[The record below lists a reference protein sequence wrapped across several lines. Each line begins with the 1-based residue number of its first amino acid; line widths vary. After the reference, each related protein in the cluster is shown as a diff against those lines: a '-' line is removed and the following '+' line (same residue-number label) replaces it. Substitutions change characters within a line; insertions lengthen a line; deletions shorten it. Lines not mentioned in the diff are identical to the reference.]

1 MKGESTTRRKKQP
14 ERSSRSANGFIV
26 RIERPPA
33 SRLKRS
39 QLLAVSVLALIL
51 LAGAPVRQAAAQSP
65 YTEKLNV
72 FVAGNSALWYFT
84 FGGVNGSSKLSS
96 LEAAPGL
103 SWYNITM
110 VKTTSWQS
118 DFQIFGP
125 KGYGLL
131 PFPFIP
137 SEGLF
142 LTVGSDSFGDAS
154 AAAAAV
160 DPYLLTTFTSYHNG
174 TGTYTFY
181 SPLSF
186 ANLAPAT
193 LMEFIPTTEGGFA
206 SAISKT
212 SFPGTDSPF
221 ITLEGV
227 KSSSGVTHTLVVGSI
242 SASALDSTG
251 RPTVLSYFGTTVS
264 SLTASTH
271 STSSVV
277 RLTFLDGI
285 VKSSDKATVT
295 SDNNHFTGS
304 YALNLAPGKG
314 FSKLNATVV
323 EAPAPLLAT
332 RSVSVGVLHTNDD
345 IAITLT
351 LRNLA
356 TVDTIT
362 GLRFSDNWWNKT
374 GVFKFLGGNTTAPTS
389 GIAASGVVTPVYR
402 LEYTGTS
409 TGSLT
414 IPASVVRY
422 TYSAGGLTFNATATL
437 NPIRLSLGVDEAV
450 VETVVSPKG
459 SLGQPVGGRQSLNV
473 NVTNVGTLPASSV
486 VVAGQSIS
494 GLAARSGTATVTVTE
509 SASSFTDSN
518 VTKAYTTTYQDPS
531 GTSLNSTSNLMP
543 LAFSHT
549 AMKVGS
555 PALTVTPSLATLSNN
570 EINLTLAFA
579 VTNVGPANVTSFAA
593 KATLPP
599 GMQCGAISGKTVATK
614 GASCSGGVF
623 SLSYP
628 VINAS
633 TPTLTTFM
641 KYNLTTPTNFF
652 MGPIGFAGA
661 TASSAV
667 TGFSNAVAIPAGLV
681 VSKDFSPGQLFG
693 GMAATVVVKAVNA
706 GPTSIY
712 NATVVTTPDSF
723 DSLSSNA
730 ALTKGPGNIASGGNV
745 TLSYGV
751 TASQVS
757 GNLTG
762 SDATASFYFGGASFT
777 VQGAGP
783 KVDVYQPLGVSI
795 KTSTPT
801 PEEGKNFT
809 LTFVITNPTGVGVSN
824 VVFTIP
830 VPSGLGLTNL
840 QGASVA
846 GGVLTFSPGSMSAH
860 STATATA
867 SAVASSGIT
876 VPFDK
881 AKLTFQYAGTTIN
894 GITPSTGGIAIGED
908 VTTRY
913 IIPTAFILLAVL
925 GVAFYVRWKSSPSVP
940 ASPK

>member
-1 MKGESTTRRKKQP
+1 M
-14 ERSSRSANGFIV
+14 

-33 SRLKRS
+33 SHLKRS
-39 QLLAVSVLALIL
+39 QVLAVSVLALIL
-51 LAGAPVRQAAAQSP
+51 LAGAPVRQATAQTP

-84 FGGVNGSSKLSS
+84 FGGVNGSGKLSS
-96 LEAAPGL
+96 LEASPGL

-110 VKTTSWQS
+110 VKTASWQS

-131 PFPFIP
+131 PFPFLP

-160 DPYLLTTFTSYHNG
+160 DPYLLTTFASYSNG

-186 ANLAPAT
+186 AALAPAT
-193 LMEFIPTTEGGFA
+193 LMTFLPTAEGGFV

-277 RLTFLDGI
+277 HLTFLDGI
-285 VKSSDKATVT
+285 VKSSDPATVT
-295 SDNNHFTGS
+295 SDNTHFTGS
-304 YALNLAPGKG
+304 YLLNLAPGK
-314 FSKLNATVV
+314 SVTEVNATVV

-332 RSVSVGVLHTNDD
+332 RTVNVGVLHTNDD
-345 IAITLT
+345 IAITLS
-351 LRNLA
+351 LRNLS

-362 GLRFSDNWWNKT
+362 GLSFSDNWWNKT
-374 GVFKFLGGNTTAPTS
+374 GVFKFLSGNNTAPTS
-389 GIAASGVVTPVYR
+389 GIAASGTVTPVYR

-414 IPASVVRY
+414 VPASVVRY
-422 TYSAGGLTFNATATL
+422 TYSAGGLTFSATATL
-437 NPIRLSLGVDEAV
+437 NPIRLSLGADDAV
-450 VETVVSPKG
+450 VETMVSPNG
-459 SLGQPVGGRQSLNV
+459 NVGQPVGGQQNLT
-473 NVTNVGTLPASSV
+473 VTVINVGTLPASSV
-486 VVAGQSIS
+486 VAAGHSIS
-494 GLAARSGTATVTVTE
+494 GLAAGSGTATVTVTE
-509 SASSFTDSN
+509 SALSLTDWN
-518 VTKAYTTTYQDPS
+518 VTKAYTTTYQDPA
-531 GTSLNSTSNLMP
+531 GTSLNSTSNVMP

-549 AMKVGS
+549 AMKIGL
-555 PALTVTPSLATLSNN
+555 PALTVTPSLATLSNH

-579 VTNVGPANVTSFAA
+579 ITNVGPANVTSFAA
-593 KATLPP
+593 KATLPSGLP
-599 GMQCGAISGKTVATK
+599 CGAISGKSLATK
-614 GASCSGGVF
+614 GASCTGGVF

-628 VINAS
+628 LINAS
-633 TPTLTTFM
+633 TPTITAYM
-641 KYNLTTPTNFF
+641 KYILTAPINFF
-652 MGPIGFAGA
+652 MGPIGFTGTTAGF
-661 TASSAV
+661 SVS
-667 TGFSNAVAIPAGLV
+667 GSSNAVDIPAGLV
-681 VSKDFSPGQLFG
+681 VTKDFTPGQLFG

-712 NATVVTTPDSF
+712 NATLVTTPDSF
-723 DSLSSNA
+723 DSLSGNA
-730 ALTKGPGNIASGGNV
+730 ALSKGPGNIAAGGNV

-762 SDATASFYFGGASFT
+762 TGATASFYFGGTSFS

-783 KVDVYQPLGVSI
+783 KVGVYQPLGISI
-795 KTSTPT
+795 RTSTPT

-809 LTFVITNPTGVGVSN
+809 ITFVITNPTGVGVSN
-824 VVFTIP
+824 VIFTIP

-846 GGVLTFSPGSMSAH
+846 GGVLTFSPGSMNAN
-860 STATATA
+860 STATASAT
-867 SAVASSGIT
+867 AVASSGIT

-881 AKLTFQYAGTTIN
+881 AKLTFQYAGITIN
-894 GITPSTGGIAIGED
+894 GITPSSGGIAIGED

-925 GVAFYVRWKSSPSVP
+925 GVAFYVRWKAAPSAP
-940 ASPK
+940 APPK